1 MAKSPDFGRWRRTT
15 PFAIV
20 FFIRDTIS
28 QINMWGQL
36 LASFGLAAL
45 LVRAR
50 PLLGKVL
57 PAAILLV
64 VVVAVLRYWFFR
76 FRLGEDRI
84 LIRKGVLRKTSIDLP
99 LERVQGINIERSLT
113 DRVLGLVT
121 IMVDTAGS
129 DGVEARIPSVHAAF
143 ADQLRAKVGV
153 ARGEGP
159 AGPADGEDSADV
171 PSEAQATDPRDSAES
186 PQEVI
191 MKLHAGDMVRI
202 GLQPVAGFLLSVIVI
217 VFARDPRDMLRYLA
231 GQYGILEPIG
241 REQVP
246 PDYATGLAD
255 VIFRAGIAAGVVTL
269 IAAGGIYGAFKTY
282 YGFTLFRERD
292 AYRTRG
298 GLFSL
303 KEVVVQSVKIQQFTL
318 SQNLLARWFRRF
330 RLSIHPASDDIDVL
344 VVPLLGA
351 RMAEALRTEVF
362 GREGRGLTLLPQH
375 RSLVRVSRQYIRAR
389 ALKIGIAPAV
399 VVPALGLPIAGPS
412 AGWAE
417 FSVIWI
423 LACLLVCGLIAL
435 QGWRQLGY
443 VYDDD
448 GMAIRSGFVERKVDA
463 LLFRKA
469 QSVKVTRSPLQ
480 RRKGLATLE
489 VALASEVLKVPY
501 IDHSLACRLRDYILY
516 KTETNHR
523 WH

>member
-28 QINMWGQL
+28 QVNTWGQL

-50 PLLGKVL
+50 PLLARVL
-57 PAAILLV
+57 PAAILLTV
-64 VVVAVLRYWFFR
+64 AVAVLRYWFFR
-76 FRLGEDRI
+76 FRLEEDRI

-99 LERVQGINIERSLT
+99 LDRVQGINLDRSLT

-121 IMVDTAGS
+121 VKVDTAGS
-129 DGVEARIPSVHAAF
+129 DGVEARIPSVQAAF

-159 AGPADGEDSADV
+159 AVPGVEGDAGDARGEAPATG
-171 PSEAQATDPRDSAES
+171 PRDSAES
-186 PQEVI
+186 SKEVI
-191 MKLHAGDMVRI
+191 MKLPAGDMVRI
-202 GLQPVAGFLLSVIVI
+202 GLQLVSDALLPVIAIGFVADLRGV
-217 VFARDPRDMLRYLA
+217 LRYVA

-246 PDYATGLAD
+246 LDYATGLAD
-255 VIFRAGIAAGVVTL
+255 LSLRAGIVAGVVAL
-269 IAAGGIYGAFKTY
+269 IAAGGIYSACKNY
-282 YGFTLFRERD
+282 YGFTLFRERT

-303 KEVVVQSVKIQQFTL
+303 KEVVVQSAKIQQVRL
-318 SQNLLARWFRRF
+318 SQNLVARCFRRF
-330 RLSIHPASDDIDVL
+330 RLSIHAASDDVDVL
-344 VVPLLGA
+344 VVPLLRA
-351 RMAEALRTEVF
+351 RMAEALRSEVF
-362 GREGRGLTLLPQH
+362 GREGGGLTLLP
-375 RSLVRVSRQYIRAR
+375 RNRALVRVSPQYIRAR

-399 VVPALGLPIAGPS
+399 ALPVLAFALEGPS
-412 AGWAE
+412 VGWAE
-417 FSVIWI
+417 FSAIWI
-423 LACLLVCGLIAL
+423 LLSLLVSGLIAL
-435 QGWRQLGY
+435 QSWRRLGY
-443 VYDDD
+443 VHDDD
-448 GMAIRSGFVERKVDA
+448 GMAIRSGFVESKVDA
-463 LLFRKA
+463 FLFRKA

-489 VALASEVLKVPY
+489 VGLASEVLRVPY
-501 IDHSLACRLRDYILY
+501 IDHGLACRLRDYILY
-516 KTETNHR
+516 KVETNHR